1 MEIQQRKKPC
11 CYLNRPIQPEFKG
24 NHKHM
29 HAREDREK
37 RGKRVSIASALEL
50 HKELLGPSLD
60 LTRVFAN
67 VSNSY

>member
-1 MEIQQRKKPC
+1 
-11 CYLNRPIQPEFKG
+11 
-24 NHKHM
+24 M